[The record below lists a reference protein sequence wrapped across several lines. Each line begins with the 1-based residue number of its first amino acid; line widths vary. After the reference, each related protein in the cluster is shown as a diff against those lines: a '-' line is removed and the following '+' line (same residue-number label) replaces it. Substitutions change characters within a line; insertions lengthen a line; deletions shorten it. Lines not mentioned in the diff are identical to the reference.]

1 MVKIASNVSFV
12 HLRDIR
18 VSSSKSLAQN
28 GGALTS
34 GNGVKGTGGQGNGSH
49 RGSLMPDEDA
59 LKERERAGYERG
71 RKEAEQEHGR
81 QMERLQ
87 AEWDATHRAGVIR
100 ILEELNKSVHV
111 QMSEA
116 FKSLEK
122 HVVMLSAEAAIRLTS
137 GIPVSADMVEAYVRE
152 AMNLVEQDTEITVV
166 IHPED
171 LALLEQHQSS
181 LLNRAGTTPILKFRP
196 DTKITRGGCLMETRF
211 GELDGRRET
220 KIELLRKAVNE

>member
-18 VSSSKSLAQN
+18 VSSSKALVQN
-28 GGALTS
+28 GGALS
-34 GNGVKGTGGQGNGSH
+34 ADGGSKGNGGHGKEAYRGGLGS
-49 RGSLMPDEDA
+49 DEA
-59 LKERERAGYERG
+59 AKAQEQTGYERG
-71 RKEAEQEHGR
+71 RKEAQQEHGR
-81 QMERLQ
+81 QMEQMR
-87 AEWDATHRAGVIR
+87 AEWETAHRAEVIR
-100 ILEELNKSVHV
+100 ILEELNKSVHL

-137 GIPVSADMVEAYVRE
+137 GIPISTDMVEAYIRE
-152 AMNLVEQDTEITVV
+152 AMNLVEHDTEITIVLN
-166 IHPED
+166 PED

-181 LLNRAGTTPILKFRP
+181 LLNRAGSTPVLKFRA
-196 DTKITRGGCLMETRF
+196 DSKVSRGGCLMDTKF
-211 GELDGRRET
+211 GELDARRET

>member
-12 HLRDIR
+12 QLRDIR
-18 VSSSKSLAQN
+18 VSSAKPV
-28 GGALTS
+28 GA
-34 GNGVKGTGGQGNGSH
+34 GNGAKVSPL
-49 RGSLMPDEDA
+49 RESSRRAAVAAEEA
-59 LKERERAGYERG
+59 LKASEQAGYERG
-71 RKEAEQEHGR
+71 RKEAEQECAR
-81 QMERLQ
+81 Q
-87 AEWDATHRAGVIR
+87 AEQMRSEWEAKHRADTIR

-122 HVVMLSAEAAIRLTS
+122 HVVMLAAEAAIRLTS

-152 AMNLVEQDTEITVV
+152 ALNLVEHDTEITV
-166 IHPED
+166 ILHPDD

-181 LLNRAGTTPILKFRP
+181 LLNRAGTTPVLKFRS
-196 DTKITRGGCLMETRF
+196 DVKISRGGCLMETRF
-211 GELDGRRET
+211 GELDARRET